1 MKPPAI
7 NSKSFPKHCFCAI
20 VRCESSSHAMRCYA
34 MKHHPKELNIMCYRL
49 ACASFSSLLWC
60 GLDRCCLSLLL
71 LFSRVFLVSLPPDA
85 YALYMQL
92 QFSSN
97 LIEEIFICLMLLY
110 THYTLI
116 IRLLWYL
123 IWCWHFSNLA
133 KVLNW
138 HIRGEWQRSRVFPH
152 PSWQ

>member
-1 MKPPAI
+1 MSP
-7 NSKSFPKHCFCAI
+7 HLL
-20 VRCESSSHAMRCYA
+20 RCHAMPCNTIPWIYT
-34 MKHHPKELNIMCYRL
+34 KELNIMCYRL
-49 ACASFSSLLWC
+49 ACVKFSSSVWF

-71 LFSRVFLVSLPPDA
+71 LLLFSRVFLASLPPSA

-92 QFSSN
+92 KFSSN

-110 THYTLI
+110 THYTLV

-123 IWCWHFSNLA
+123 MWCWHFSKFA

-138 HIRGEWQRSRVFPH
+138 HIRREWQRSSGFH
-152 PSWQ
+152 QLSWQ